1 MLPQRQ
7 AVLVLSFCSIGPI
20 LPSRPTRAIC
30 WRAQRQS
37 RMARL
42 RATALAAR
50 SVLDGREH
58 DGMIER
64 VGAPIHPRYQETS
77 CRPPGAVTARWI
89 AQMKPHNSRAIA
101 VATIVGRLPL
111 LMSAR
116 KRLESRVCAFQAI
129 ART

>member
-1 MLPQRQ
+1 
-7 AVLVLSFCSIGPI
+7 
-20 LPSRPTRAIC
+20 
-30 WRAQRQS
+30 
-37 RMARL
+37 MARL

-64 VGAPIHPRYQETS
+64 VGAPIHPPKKPSKGFPKGYQETS

-129 ART
+129 ARTGSGAAATFANLSRLIRGG

>member
-1 MLPQRQ
+1 MLPQWQ

-20 LPSRPTRAIC
+20 LPSRPTHAIC

-64 VGAPIHPRYQETS
+64 VGAPIHPPKNHQKASQRLSRNELPPSWGRHSALDSPDEAAQFACDRGRYDRRPLTS
-77 CRPPGAVTARWI
+77 LDERSKTA
-89 AQMKPHNSRAIA
+89 
-101 VATIVGRLPL
+101 
-111 LMSAR
+111 
-116 KRLESRVCAFQAI
+116 
-129 ART
+129 

>member
-58 DGMIER
+58 DQDANENR
-64 VGAPIHPRYQETS
+64 VTDKTCRQRYSQSTNGVHGGPSCVVIGLKPITRTNEST
-77 CRPPGAVTARWI
+77 VTDLGG
-89 AQMKPHNSRAIA
+89 N
-101 VATIVGRLPL
+101 
-111 LMSAR
+111 
-116 KRLESRVCAFQAI
+116 
-129 ART
+129 